1 MKKILKKAFGYHSIS
16 YYSIIYEY
24 DGKPDIGY
32 VIVLNER
39 IFFIPTHR
47 KLSVALDKKELHSKL
62 NFYKK
67 FYNL

>member
-1 MKKILKKAFGYHSIS
+1 MKNILKKAFGYHSIS
-16 YYSIIYEY
+16 YYEIMYEY
-24 DGKPDIGY
+24 ERKPQIAY

-47 KLSVALDKKELHSKL
+47 KLSIALDKKELNSKL